1 MARPP
6 LPLGTWGTI
15 TTEKIRDGNYR
26 ALTRF
31 RDTDGNTRRVTAT
44 GPSKAAAERA
54 LRDVLG
60 MRTAPAGELL
70 TAETR
75 LIDLATQWIS
85 GLEAEGRIEQTTINE
100 YRRVLDNLVLPSVG
114 GLKLREAT
122 TGRLDRLLLRLR
134 DQSVNRQRKAKVVL
148 GAMLDLAVR
157 HDAIPTNP
165 ARGTSRV
172 HRPKQE
178 TKALRVE
185 DLVEI
190 RAAVRRWVNSD
201 RPGPKATG
209 DMADIIDLM
218 LATGC
223 RIGEMLALRWI
234 DLDLDGDLPV
244 LTVSGTI
251 KTETGQGHLSE
262 GHAEVGRQRANR
274 SPSRVRHRAARAS
287 RRQFATPNENDAVFA
302 TRNGTWHQ
310 VVNIERR
317 WRQIRKDTGYEWVTP
332 HTFRKTVATL
342 ISERVDAEPAS
353 QQLGHSSA
361 ASPGTSTSPSRR
373 SRLTSP
379 TLLEELA
386 RPESDDARPA
396 REYFGIS
403 CGIRPSGSNA
413 EPPLICVSAGQ
424 RRFLGRADRI

>member
-15 TTEKIRDGNYR
+15 TTEEIRDGSFR

-31 RDTDGNTRRVTAT
+31 RDTEGNTRRASAA
-44 GPSKAAAERA
+44 GPSKAAAGRA

-60 MRTAPAGELL
+60 KRTAAAGELI

-75 LIDLATQWIS
+75 LIGLAPLWIT
-85 GLEAEGRIEQTTINE
+85 GLEAEGRLEQTTINE
-100 YRRVLDNLVLPSVG
+100 YRRVLNNLVLPSVG

-172 HRPKQE
+172 HPPKQE
-178 TKALRVE
+178 TKALRAE

-190 RAAVRRWVNSD
+190 RSAVRRWVNAD
-201 RPGPKATG
+201 RSGPKATG

-223 RIGEMLALRWI
+223 RIGEILALRWS
-234 DLDLDGDLPV
+234 DLDLDGICPLCRCR
-244 LTVSGTI
+244 GTI
-251 KTETGQGHLSE
+251 KTETGKGTYRK
-262 GHAEVGRQRANR
+262 AT
-274 SPSRVRHRAARAS
+274 PKTDTS
-287 RRQFATPNENDAVFA
+287 RRAVVLPRFAADLLRVHWESATPNENDAVFA

-310 VVNIERR
+310 V
-317 WRQIRKDTGYEWVTP
+317 
-332 HTFRKTVATL
+332 
-342 ISERVDAEPAS
+342 
-353 QQLGHSSA
+353 
-361 ASPGTSTSPSRR
+361 
-373 SRLTSP
+373 
-379 TLLEELA
+379 
-386 RPESDDARPA
+386 
-396 REYFGIS
+396 
-403 CGIRPSGSNA
+403 
-413 EPPLICVSAGQ
+413 
-424 RRFLGRADRI
+424 

>member
-6 LPLGTWGTI
+6 LPLGTWGTV
-15 TTEKIRDGNYR
+15 TTERIRDGRYR

-31 RDTDGNTRRVTAT
+31 RDHDGNTRRVTAT
-44 GPSKAAAERA
+44 GSSKATAERA
-54 LRDVLG
+54 LREALA
-60 MRTAPAGELL
+60 RRSAPAGELI

-75 LIDLATQWIS
+75 LNELANLWIT
-85 GLEAEGRIEQTTINE
+85 GLEAEERIEHTTINE
-100 YRRVLDNLVLPSVG
+100 YRRVLDNFVLPSVG

-165 ARGTSRV
+165 ARGTTRV

-178 TKALRVE
+178 TRALRVE
-185 DLVEI
+185 DLVAI
-190 RAAVRRWVNSD
+190 RAAVRQWVTTD
-201 RPGPKATG
+201 RPGPRATS

-223 RIGEMLALRWI
+223 RIGEILALRWS

-251 KTETGQGHLSE
+251 KTETGKGTY
-262 GHAEVGRQRANR
+262 RK
-274 SPSRVRHRAARAS
+274 PTPKTDAS
-287 RRQFATPNENDAVFA
+287 RRTVVLPRFAAELLRVRREFATTNENDAVFA

-310 VVNIERR
+310 VVNVERR

-342 ISERVDAEPAS
+342 ISEAATSELAS
-353 QQLGHSSA
+353 RQLGHSS
-361 ASPGTSTSPSRR
+361 SQVTRDHYI
-373 SRLTSP
+373 
-379 TLLEELA
+379 A
-386 RPESDDARPA
+386 RPPVSADLSEVLQRLAESDDADLD
-396 REYFGIS
+396 S
-403 CGIRPSGSNA
+403 
-413 EPPLICVSAGQ
+413 
-424 RRFLGRADRI
+424 

>member
-6 LPLGTWGTI
+6 LPLGTWGTV
-15 TTEKIRDGNYR
+15 TTERIRDGRYR

-31 RDTDGNTRRVTAT
+31 RDHDGKTRRVTAT
-44 GPSKAAAERA
+44 GSSKATAERA
-54 LRDVLG
+54 LREALA
-60 MRTAPAGELL
+60 RRSAPAGELI

-75 LIDLATQWIS
+75 LNDLANLWIT
-85 GLEAEGRIEQTTINE
+85 GLEAEERIEQTTINE

-148 GAMLDLAVR
+148 GAMLDVAVR

-165 ARGTSRV
+165 ARGTTRV

-178 TKALRVE
+178 TRALRVE
-185 DLVEI
+185 DLVAI
-190 RAAVRRWVNSD
+190 RAAVRQWVTTD
-201 RPGPKATG
+201 RPGPRATS

-223 RIGEMLALRWI
+223 RIGEILALRWS

-251 KTETGQGHLSE
+251 KTETGKGTY
-262 GHAEVGRQRANR
+262 RK
-274 SPSRVRHRAARAS
+274 PTPKTDAS
-287 RRQFATPNENDAVFA
+287 RRTVVLPRFAAELLRVRREFATTNENDAVFA

-310 VVNIERR
+310 VVNVERR

-342 ISERVDAEPAS
+342 ISEAATSELAS
-353 QQLGHSSA
+353 RQLGHSS
-361 ASPGTSTSPSRR
+361 SQVTRDHYI
-373 SRLTSP
+373 
-379 TLLEELA
+379 A
-386 RPESDDARPA
+386 RPPVSADLSEVLQRLAESDDADLD
-396 REYFGIS
+396 S
-403 CGIRPSGSNA
+403 
-413 EPPLICVSAGQ
+413 
-424 RRFLGRADRI
+424 

>member
-15 TTEKIRDGNYR
+15 TTEKIRDGSYR

-60 MRTAPAGELL
+60 TRTAPAGELL

-75 LIDLATQWIS
+75 LIDLANLWIA
-85 GLEAEGRIEQTTINE
+85 GLETEGRIEQTTINE

-185 DLVEI
+185 DLIEI
-190 RAAVRRWVNSD
+190 RAAVRRWVNAD

-223 RIGEMLALRWI
+223 RIGEILALRWS
-234 DLDLDGDLPV
+234 DLDLDGDLPI

-251 KTETGQGHLSE
+251 KTETGKGTYRKPTPKSD
-262 GHAEVGRQRANR
+262 
-274 SPSRVRHRAARAS
+274 AS
-287 RRQFATPNENDAVFA
+287 RRTVVLPRFAAELLRVRREFATPNENDAVFA

-310 VVNIERR
+310 VGNIERR
-317 WRQIRKDTGYEWVTP
+317 WRTIRADTGFDWVTP

-342 ISERVDAEPAS
+342 IDRLLDSDTAARV
-353 QQLGHSSA
+353 LGHSSDA
-361 ASPGTSTSPSRR
+361 ITKEFYIEKDRTTPDVTHILQSFAGKATT
-373 SRLTSP
+373 T
-379 TLLEELA
+379 A
-386 RPESDDARPA
+386 SDD
-396 REYFGIS
+396 
-403 CGIRPSGSNA
+403 
-413 EPPLICVSAGQ
+413 
-424 RRFLGRADRI
+424 

>member
-6 LPLGTWGTI
+6 LPLGTWGTV
-15 TTEKIRDGNYR
+15 TTERIRDGRYR

-31 RDTDGNTRRVTAT
+31 RDHDGKTRRVTAT
-44 GPSKAAAERA
+44 GSSKATAERA
-54 LRDVLG
+54 LREALA
-60 MRTAPAGELL
+60 RRSAPAGELI

-75 LIDLATQWIS
+75 LNDLANLWIT
-85 GLEAEGRIEQTTINE
+85 GLEAEERIEQTTINE

-148 GAMLDLAVR
+148 GAMLDVAVR

-165 ARGTSRV
+165 ARGTTRV

-178 TKALRVE
+178 TRALRVE
-185 DLVEI
+185 DLVAI
-190 RAAVRRWVNSD
+190 RAAVRQWVTTD
-201 RPGPKATG
+201 RPGPRATS

-223 RIGEMLALRWI
+223 RIGEILALRWR

-251 KTETGQGHLSE
+251 KTETGKGTY
-262 GHAEVGRQRANR
+262 RK
-274 SPSRVRHRAARAS
+274 PTPKTDAS
-287 RRQFATPNENDAVFA
+287 RRTVVLPRFAAELLRVRREFATTNENDAVFA

-310 VVNIERR
+310 VVNVERR

-342 ISERVDAEPAS
+342 ISEAATSELAS
-353 QQLGHSSA
+353 RQLGHSS
-361 ASPGTSTSPSRR
+361 SQVTRDHYI
-373 SRLTSP
+373 
-379 TLLEELA
+379 A
-386 RPESDDARPA
+386 RPPVSADLSEVLQRLAESDDADLD
-396 REYFGIS
+396 S
-403 CGIRPSGSNA
+403 
-413 EPPLICVSAGQ
+413 
-424 RRFLGRADRI
+424 

>member
-1 MARPP
+1 MPGSSSTLNSQQASRAMARPP
-6 LPLGTWGTI
+6 LPLGTWGSI
-15 TTEKIRDGNYR
+15 TTEKIRDGSYR

-31 RDTDGNTRRVTAT
+31 RDTDSNTRRVTAT

-54 LRDVLG
+54 LRDVLA
-60 MRTAPAGELL
+60 RAPRQQVNSLQQRPAV
-70 TAETR
+70 
-75 LIDLATQWIS
+75 DLASQWIT
-85 GLEAEGRIEQTTINE
+85 GLEAEGRLDQTTINE

-178 TKALRVE
+178 TKALRAE

-190 RAAVRRWVNSD
+190 RSAVRRWVNAD

-223 RIGEMLALRWI
+223 RIGEILALRWS
-234 DLDLDGDLPV
+234 DLDLDGNLPI

-251 KTETGQGHLSE
+251 KTETGKGTYRKATPKTDTSRRTVVLPRF
-262 GHAEVGRQRANR
+262 AADLL
-274 SPSRVRHRAARAS
+274 RVRRES
-287 RRQFATPNENDAVFA
+287 ATPNENDAVFA

-342 ISERVDAEPAS
+342 ISEAATSELAS
-353 QQLGHSSA
+353 RQLGHSSSQVTRDHYIAKPPVSA
-361 ASPGTSTSPSRR
+361 ALSDVLE
-373 SRLTSP
+373 RL
-379 TLLEELA
+379 A
-386 RPESDDARPA
+386 ESDV
-396 REYFGIS
+396 
-403 CGIRPSGSNA
+403 GS
-413 EPPLICVSAGQ
+413 
-424 RRFLGRADRI
+424 ADS